1 MVTSSYQ
8 PLDPNEAIR
17 MKESISE
24 HLSIFRTDADGLITY
39 TNQNFLKMSG
49 WTPKRILSKSFWQM
63 FPLTRKGQ
71 QLATVIWNRLLQ
83 GKTFFDFAEKITRDG
98 DKYYVFMLAT
108 PIMDGDQ
115 LQQATFIE
123 YDATDEVLARQ
134 NLESVAYVDFETGLY
149 SRYKLEQLV
158 NESIQKEQHF
168 SFVHLQI
175 DYFATMKRQLDPESQ
190 RNVLEAFTNR
200 LKRFFQDSPIAR
212 IALNEFVVL
221 TSFADW
227 FIEGFLEFLE
237 TQPIIVQ
244 PFNVPL
250 TVSGGIAHFP
260 EDQTDYDHLLEA
272 ASKATE
278 LVAKSGSAQIIT
290 LSPKHHEEID
300 RKAKIYQKIPQ
311 AMQNGEIDVMFQP
324 IYWLETDEIVS
335 YEASI
340 YWQDA
345 ELGLV
350 DPSEL
355 IPLAEECGFIQS
367 LGRFIVLK
375 TIQTVSKWRQFHPDL
390 IVSLNASAREF
401 LSDTMATFIIDTLRE
416 HHCPP
421 NCLQLEITERF
432 AFQAEEERSI
442 LNQIQRLEKEGVQF
456 SLDDFG
462 TGYSSFRYLQTLP
475 ISTLKINKRFI
486 QAMIT
491 HRKTYQLL
499 VGIVQL
505 THSLDLHIVAEGV
518 KTEEQLE
525 VIREIGF
532 DAAQGELLCKPLRER
547 ELSTFLQDR
556 SFSK

>member
-200 LKRFFQDSPIAR
+200 LKRFFKDSPIAR
-212 IALNEFVVL
+212 IGLNEFVVI
-221 TSFADW
+221 TAFADW

-272 ASKATE
+272 ASKATDR
-278 LVAKSGSAQIIT
+278 VAKSGSAQIIT
-290 LSPKHHEEID
+290 LSSSHHEEID
-300 RKAKIYQKIPQ
+300 RKAKIYKKIPE
-311 AMQNGEIDVMFQP
+311 ALKNGKIDVLFQP
-324 IYWLETDEIVS
+324 IYFIKTNTIVS
-335 YEASI
+335 YEATI
-340 YWQDA
+340 YWNDE

-355 IPLAEECGFIQS
+355 IPLAQECGFIQS
-367 LGRFIVLK
+367 LGRFVLLK
-375 TIQTVSKWRQFHPDL
+375 TIKELAKWRKSNPKL
-390 IVSLNASAREF
+390 VVTLNASAREF
-401 LSDTMATFIIDTLRE
+401 LSNDMATFIIDTLGE
-416 HHCPP
+416 FNCPP
-421 NCLQLEITERF
+421 NSLQLEITERF
-432 AFQAEEERSI
+432 AFQAEEEKSI
-442 LNQIQRLEKEGVQF
+442 LNQMQRLEKEGVRF

-475 ISTLKINKRFI
+475 ISTIKINKRYVR
-486 QAMIT
+486 AMVT
-491 HRKTYQLL
+491 HYKTYQLL
-499 VGIVQL
+499 TGIVQL
-505 THSLDLHIVAEGV
+505 AHSLDMYIVAEGV
-518 KTEEQLE
+518 RTEEHFE
-525 VIREIGF
+525 TIRKAGF
-532 DAAQGELLCKPLRER
+532 DAAQGEYLCKPLRID
-547 ELSTFLQDR
+547 ELSSVLQQT
-556 SFSK
+556 K